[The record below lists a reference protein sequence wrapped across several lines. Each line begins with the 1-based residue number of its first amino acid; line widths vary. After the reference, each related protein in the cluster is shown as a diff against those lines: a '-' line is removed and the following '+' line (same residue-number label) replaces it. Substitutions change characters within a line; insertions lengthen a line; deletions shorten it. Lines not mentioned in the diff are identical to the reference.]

1 MHKKFINEIKND
13 KKNINEEIFK
23 GYFFNH
29 THLFLAKEL
38 YNSNEN
44 VNDEIVKDINDS
56 LIELK
61 KDINTKKTR
70 KNENAN
76 KIIDIVE
83 KVLNFNEQ
91 LKGKGVPSDLAC
103 IACVA
108 KVSGHMVFDHSN
120 FKILTPK

>member
-29 THLFLAKEL
+29 TQLFLAKEL

-44 VNDEIVKDINDS
+44 VNDEIVKDVNDS

-61 KDINTKKTR
+61 KDINTKKIR

-76 KIIDIVE
+76 EIIDTVE

-91 LKGKGVPSDLAC
+91 LKGKGVPSDLASLA
-103 IACVA
+103 IW
-108 KVSGHMVFDHSN
+108 SLT
-120 FKILTPK
+120 ILISKY